1 MRQNPTMTDSSGFLE
16 PLLRPVLPILY
27 VDSRWWTAF
36 GLLGN
41 VLFSSR
47 FVIQWLYSEKKR
59 KLVVPPIFW
68 HLSFWGSTVS
78 LIYAFHIDKLP
89 ILLSFCFLPFLYFR
103 NLVLLKRGTAV
114 AAEQRASS

>member
-1 MRQNPTMTDSSGFLE
+1 MNDASGFLE
-16 PLLRPVLPILY
+16 PLLRPILPLLY

-41 VLFSSR
+41 LLFSSR
-47 FVIQWLYSEKKR
+47 FVIQWLYSEKKK

-89 ILLSFCFLPFLYFR
+89 ILLSFLFLPFLYFR
-103 NLVLLKRGTAV
+103 NLVLLKRGAGS
-114 AAEQRASS
+114 ADEEKAFS